1 MANFETVI
9 VETDLLILGGGMAAC
24 GAAVEA
30 AYWAKQNGLKVTL
43 VDKAA
48 VDRSGAVAMGLSAIN
63 QYVGLKD
70 GTNTLKD
77 YVDYVRNDLMGVTR
91 EDLVANIARH
101 VDSTVHLFEKWG
113 LPIWKDEKGKY
124 VHEGRWQLMINGE
137 SYKVIVAEAAK
148 NALLQ
153 SGVGQIFERVF
164 IVGPIMDGDR
174 CAGAVGF
181 SVRENK
187 FYVFKAKATLVAMG
201 GAVHVFKPRSSGEG
215 MGRAWY
221 PPWNSGSSAY
231 FTIRAGAEMTCQE
244 VRFIPVRFKDAYGPV
259 GAWFLLFKSR
269 ATNSQGGDYMV
280 ERRPELEKW
289 GPYGRVK
296 PVPAN
301 LRNYLGMLD
310 VMDGKGPINM
320 RTEEAIQKIAD
331 TYKDDPKAYKK
342 KMKEL
347 ESEAWE
353 DFLDMTISQAIL
365 WASTNVQPEEQS
377 SEIAASEPYFIG
389 SHSGASGAWVSG
401 PEDLQTDE
409 TKAEYFWGYTNMST
423 VKGLFCAGDA
433 SGASSH
439 KFSSGSHAEGRIAA
453 KSAIKF
459 IVENNAHAT
468 VDPAKVESLKAEILK
483 PLDTYEQHKNATTD
497 PEINPNYIKPRM
509 FMFRLQK
516 IMDEYAGGIS
526 SPIHNQRGLA
536 EQGPGTAGLA
546 QGGLRET
553 RRFQLA
559 RTHALLGKHTPH
571 VAGRSARPDHALPR
585 RDSLARILLPRGQA
599 GSRRREVACLRQL
612 PGSIPRRT
620 PGRCEPGR
628 SCRSSRSPRST
639 NCSED
644 SAARFGA
651 GDSRGREGTSHPP
664 VARMKQG
671 LSKECPHCGQPM
683 VRWANPQWS

>member
-1 MANFETVI
+1 MPNPEVVV

-30 AYWAKQNGLKVTL
+30 AHWAKQNGLRVTL

-48 VDRSGAVAMGLSAIN
+48 MDRSGAVAMGLSAIN

-70 GTNTLKD
+70 GANSVKD

-101 VDSTVHLFEKWG
+101 VDSSVHLFEKWG
-113 LPIWKDEKGKY
+113 LPIWKDENGKY

-137 SYKVIVAEAAK
+137 SYKVVVAEAAK
-148 NALLQ
+148 NALLG

-164 IVGPIMDGDR
+164 IVGPLLDGDR

-187 FYVFKAKATLVAMG
+187 VYIFRSKATLAAMG

-231 FTIRAGAEMTCQE
+231 FTLKAGAEMTCQE

-269 ATNSQGGDYMV
+269 ATNAMGGDYMV

-310 VMDGKGPINM
+310 VLEGKGPISM
-320 RTEEAIQKIAD
+320 RTEEALTKIAEQ
-331 TYKDDPKAYKK
+331 YKDDPKAYQKK
-342 KMKEL
+342 IKEL

-365 WASTNVQPEEQS
+365 WAASNVQPEQKS
-377 SEIAASEPYFIG
+377 SEIAAAEPYFIG
-389 SHSGASGAWVSG
+389 SHSGASGAWLSG
-401 PEDLQTDE
+401 PEDLQTGE
-409 TKAEYFWGYTNMST
+409 TKSEYFWGYTNMST

-459 IVENNAHAT
+459 VVENNNLPAIKQEE
-468 VDPAKVESLKAEILK
+468 VDKIVGEVLK
-483 PLDTYEQHKNATTD
+483 PLETFEQNRKLTTD
-497 PEINPNYIKPRM
+497 EDVNPNYIKPRA

-516 IMDEYAGGIS
+516 IMDEYAGGVTAQFS
-526 SPIHNQRGLA
+526 TNKAQLERALELLAFLKEDSEKLAAANTHELMRCWENVHRMWQAEAHVRTMLFRG
-536 EQGPGTAGLA
+536 
-546 QGGLRET
+546 ET
-553 RRFQLA
+553 RWPGYYMRTDTPQLDEA
-559 RTHALLGKHTPH
+559 KWHVFANCRCDPQTGKWEMLT
-571 VAGRSARPDHALPR
+571 RPIFHIFEQPKAEVP
-585 RDSLARILLPRGQA
+585 AAQQA
-599 GSRRREVACLRQL
+599 AVTR
-612 PGSIPRRT
+612 
-620 PGRCEPGR
+620 
-628 SCRSSRSPRST
+628 
-639 NCSED
+639 
-644 SAARFGA
+644 
-651 GDSRGREGTSHPP
+651 
-664 VARMKQG
+664 
-671 LSKECPHCGQPM
+671 
-683 VRWANPQWS
+683 